1 MAVSERI
8 QQLCPAVSKE
18 QATKLREFLVEA
30 NERLQAKPALMGSSL
45 KTLEQETKDQG
56 YAWDSIVL
64 VMRFTLIVQ
73 GGALGANAL
82 SGELTMA

>member
-30 NERLQAKPALMGSSL
+30 NRQLPGKPELMGSSL
-45 KTLEQETKDQG
+45 KSLEQEATDQG

-64 VMRFTLIVQ
+64 VIHFTLMVQ
-73 GGALGANAL
+73 GGGW
-82 SGELTMA
+82 SGGVLIG